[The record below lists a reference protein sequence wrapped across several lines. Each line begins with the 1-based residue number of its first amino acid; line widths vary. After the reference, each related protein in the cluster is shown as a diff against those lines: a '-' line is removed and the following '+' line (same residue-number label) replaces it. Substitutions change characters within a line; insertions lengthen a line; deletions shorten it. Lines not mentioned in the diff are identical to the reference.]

1 MNSKL
6 VIAFSTLAA
15 GIAAGAL
22 TGCGSTTGSP
32 MTAAAITSA
41 PPETETTTVT
51 ATVTETVTETVTTE
65 PPPPPGPKVEF
76 GPGTWEVGV
85 DVQPGKYK
93 TAGPDGGL
101 PCYWARLKDT
111 SGDLGSIINNSIL
124 EGPGT
129 VTINKGELFET
140 SGCQDWIQAA

>member
-1 MNSKL
+1 MNRKATAML
-6 VIAFSTLAA
+6 GPLTTLLAA
-15 GIAAGAL
+15 GMLTGCASAPGSPVAAGAV
-22 TGCGSTTGSP
+22 ST
-32 MTAAAITSA
+32 A
-41 PPETETTTVT
+41 PTETTTVT

-93 TAGPDGGL
+93 TGGPDGGL
-101 PCYWARLKDT
+101 PCYWARLNDT

-140 SGCQDWIQAA
+140 SGCQDWIQAS

>member
-1 MNSKL
+1 VSTQRKL
-6 VIAFSTLAA
+6 VVPFGPLAAVLAA
-15 GIAAGAL
+15 GLL
-22 TGCGSTTGSP
+22 TACGSTAGSP
-32 MTAAAITSA
+32 LAASATTSA
-41 PPETETTTVT
+41 PPETVTAT

-93 TAGPDGGL
+93 TAGPGGRRS
-101 PCYWARLKDT
+101 CYWARLKDT
-111 SGDLGSIINNSIL
+111 SGDVGSIINNSIL

-129 VTINKGELFET
+129 VTINEGELFET
-140 SGCQDWIQAA
+140 SRCADWVKAG